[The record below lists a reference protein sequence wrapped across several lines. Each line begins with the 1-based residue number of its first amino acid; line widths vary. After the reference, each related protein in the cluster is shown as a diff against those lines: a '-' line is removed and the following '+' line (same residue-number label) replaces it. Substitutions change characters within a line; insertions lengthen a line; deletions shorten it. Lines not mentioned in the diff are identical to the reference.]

1 MNEAKAPVPLDVH
14 KSKLRAQLCDIFQD
28 LSGVDVSAAGSSS
41 TFLDLGFDS
50 LFLTQVTQALQSK
63 FHVKVTFRQLM
74 SDLSSL
80 DALAQHLE
88 EQLPPEKAEQELPTP
103 VPQAVVKPAV
113 VVPKPA
119 AIPASAPAK
128 TAVKSL
134 APASGVV
141 EQVMRDQLQAMNELF
156 AQQLAALA
164 GAASLPRITSSG
176 SMADAPIPIQE
187 ANHPDAVVQKAASP
201 SARAGKDSEVKELKG
216 YSPFKPLA
224 AKVSGQL
231 TASQEKYIRELQ
243 ERYSQ
248 HTPRSKEMTQRYR
261 HVLADPR
268 VVAGFK
274 TQWKEM
280 VYPVITDRSKGPHLW
295 DIDGNEYV
303 DILNGFGPIMLGH
316 RPDFVEKAIVQQLQQ
331 GFEIGPQT
339 LLAGEVAELICEMT
353 GNERCTFCNTGSEA
367 VTAAIRVARTVTGR
381 NKVVIFAGDYHGMF
395 DEVLVKGIK
404 KGGEPTS
411 LPSAPGIPREKAAN
425 ITVLEYGT
433 DESLEWIRKN
443 ASDLAA
449 VIVEPVQSRHPNLQP
464 IAFLKELRK
473 ITEASDTCFVFD
485 EVVTGFRVHPGGC
498 QALFGVTADLATYG
512 KVLAGGMPIG
522 VLAGKAKYMDA
533 LDGGMWQFGDGS
545 FPEVGVTFMAGTFVR
560 HPLAMAASKA
570 VLQFLKEQGPSLQ
583 QDLNERSARLARRLN
598 DLFEKHR
605 VPTHIENFA
614 SIFYFS
620 FPAEFRFGSLF
631 YYSLRLRGIHVLEG
645 FPCFLT
651 TEHSD
656 ADIEHIVDAFEQTI
670 FEMKAAEMFPV
681 ETTERVAPLTKAE
694 LLSGDSEEVPLTE
707 SQREIWLAAQLS
719 EEASCAFNESLT
731 LHLRGSLNVDAL
743 VRALRTLMLRHEAL
757 RGCIS
762 CDGLRMKI
770 APHMELAVPVVDVSQ
785 LDSTEKQKRLRD
797 CIAQEAC
804 SPFDLANGPLVR
816 ATLVRLHPDRH
827 ALVFTGHHIVCD
839 GWSVNVLLDELGKI
853 YAGKEAELPSPVK
866 FSAYAKTQV
875 EDANSASMS
884 EVENYWV
891 SQYRQPAP
899 VLELPTDQP
908 RPAVKSFLGA
918 TYRTRIDRD
927 TYQLIKAA
935 GTQQGCTLF
944 VTLLAGF
951 YALLRRLT
959 QQDDFVVGIPT
970 AGQSLLD
977 EGSLVGHCVNFLPLR
992 CQLTKNETSRD
1003 LLLNTKRVLL
1013 DAYEHQSYTFGTLV
1027 RKLKIPKDPSRLPLV
1042 EVQFNLERV
1051 GTALEFPG
1059 LQADVDPNPKAA
1071 VNFDIFLNIVESN
1084 EGLLI
1089 DCDYNT
1095 ELFSHDTIGQWLDH
1109 YETIL
1114 RGFAQDAQQSI
1125 DRLPVL
1131 TASQTRRLLADWNA
1145 TEMSYPKSNSVHD
1158 LIKLQAQKSPDAV
1171 AVSDERRE
1179 LTYKQLEGSANQL
1192 AWHLRKLG
1200 IREGGLV
1207 GICTDRSVD
1216 MLVALLAIWRSG
1228 AAYVPLDPNYPAER
1242 LNFIL
1247 GETRVPV
1254 LVTQS
1259 NLLSNLA
1266 ATNAKIVCLDNDWQQ
1281 IQKEPATT
1289 CGVSSDPNRNAYVIF
1304 TSGSTGKPKGVEV
1317 THRNVVNLL
1326 CSMQQAPGLVAEDR
1340 LLAVT
1345 TLSFDIAGLEL
1356 FWPLITG
1363 AQVIL
1368 ANRET
1373 CSDGRLLVKRIME
1386 KGITAMQ
1393 ATPAT
1398 WRLMLEAGW
1407 KGMPGLKALCGGE
1420 AFPRDLA
1427 NRLVPLV
1434 SSVWNMYGPTETTI
1448 WSATSRVQVG
1458 EGPVLIGG
1466 PIANTQFYVLD
1477 SLQQPVPAGVP
1488 GELYIGGD
1496 GVATGYYKRP
1506 DLTTERFIPDP
1517 FSADSAA
1524 RLYRTGDLVRYRH
1537 TGELEFL
1544 GRLDN
1549 QVKVRGFR
1557 IELGEIEM
1565 ALAKHPAVRE
1575 CVVAARDDSSGL
1587 KRLIGYVVCGDAKRP
1602 TTSELRAW
1610 VGRSLPEYMIPSLF
1624 VFLSE
1629 LPRTPNGK
1637 IDRKALPEPDP
1648 SNLGRQSISIAP
1660 RTEREAQLEVIC
1672 KEVLR
1677 LDQVS
1682 VVDSLFDLGADSIH
1696 LFQIIARAAKLGM
1709 AFKPQQV
1716 LQLRTIAALAA
1727 ELDTAANQGSSDQE
1741 ESSEIK
1747 PVSRDQ
1753 YRVRLT
1759 SKV

>member
-1 MNEAKAPVPLDVH
+1 MSG
-14 KSKLRAQLCDIFQD
+14 KSRFHGQLCEIFQD
-28 LSGVDVSAAGSSS
+28 LSGVDVAAASSSS

-50 LFLTQVTQALQSK
+50 LFLTQVTQALQTK

-80 DALAQHLE
+80 DALAQYLDE
-88 EQLPPEKAEQELPTP
+88 KLPADRVEKTEQPFTS
-103 VPQAVVKPAV
+103 VPQAPPAV
-113 VVPKPA
+113 VPPKLVP
-119 AIPASAPAK
+119 APTKVVA
-128 TAVKSL
+128 KSL
-134 APASGVV
+134 VKGSSVI
-141 EQVMRDQLQAMNELF
+141 EQAMRDQLQAMNALF
-156 AQQLAALA
+156 AQQLAALTGGSTVSVSRTEVSPA
-164 GAASLPRITSSG
+164 DRVVPVPTKEKPAVATPLP
-176 SMADAPIPIQE
+176 P
-187 ANHPDAVVQKAASP
+187 
-201 SARAGKDSEVKELKG
+201 KDSDVKELKG
-216 YSPFKPLA
+216 YAPFKPLA
-224 AKVSGQL
+224 TKISGEL
-231 TASQEKYIRELQ
+231 TPTQEKYIRELQ
-243 ERYSQ
+243 ERYS
-248 HTPRSKEMTQRYR
+248 HRTPRSKEMTQRYR
-261 HVLADPR
+261 RVLADPR

-274 TQWKEM
+274 SQWKEM
-280 VYPVITDRSKGPHLW
+280 VYPIITNRSKGSHLW

-316 RPDFVEKAIVQQLQQ
+316 RPDFVEEAVAQQLQQ

-353 GNERCTFCNTGSEA
+353 GNERATFCNTGSEA
-367 VTAAIRVARTVTGR
+367 VVAAIRVARTVTGR
-381 NKVVIFAGDYHGMF
+381 NKIVIFSGDYHGMF

-404 KGGEPTS
+404 KNGEASS

-443 ASDLAA
+443 ANELAA

-464 IAFLKELRK
+464 VVFLKEIRK
-473 ITEASDTCFVFD
+473 ITEASETCFVFD

-498 QALFGVTADLATYG
+498 QALFGIRADLATYG

-560 HPLAMAASKA
+560 HPLAMAASKS
-570 VLQFLKEQGPSLQ
+570 VLLYLKEQGSALQ
-583 QDLNERSARLARRLN
+583 NGLNERSAALARRLN
-598 DLFEKHR
+598 ELFEKNQ
-605 VPTHIENFA
+605 VPTKIENFA
-614 SIFYFS
+614 SIFHFS
-620 FPAEFRFGSLF
+620 FPPDFRFGSLF
-631 YYSLRLRGIHVLEG
+631 YYSLRLKGIHVLEG

-651 TEHSD
+651 TEHSA
-656 ADIEHIVDAFEQTI
+656 ADIERIVIAFEETI
-670 FEMKAAEMFPV
+670 SEMKAAGMFPV
-681 ETTERVAPLTKAE
+681 EVGGTVSPASAPE
-694 LLSGDSEEVPLTE
+694 LAPGEPDEVPLTE

-719 EEASCAFNESLT
+719 DEASCAFNESLT
-731 LHLRGSLNVDAL
+731 LHLRGSLNVDAFI
-743 VRALRTLMLRHEAL
+743 RALQTLVVRHEAL
-757 RGCIS
+757 RGSIS
-762 CDGLRMKI
+762 ADGLRMKI
-770 APHMELAVPVVDVSQ
+770 SSGMELQVAM
-785 LDSTEKQKRLRD
+785 LDLSELDAAGREERLKDR
-797 CIAQEAC
+797 IAQEARL
-804 SPFDLANGPLVR
+804 PFDMANGPLVR
-816 ATLVRLHPDRH
+816 AALFRLEADRY
-827 ALVFTGHHIVCD
+827 AFVFTGHHIICD

-853 YAGKEAELPSPVK
+853 YGGKVAELPPPVK
-866 FSAYAKTQV
+866 FSAYAKTQAS
-875 EDANSASMS
+875 EANSASMA

-891 SQYRQPAP
+891 NQYRQPAP
-899 VLELPTDQP
+899 VLELPTDNP
-908 RPAVKSFLGA
+908 RAAVKSFAGA

-951 YALLRRLT
+951 YALLYRLT
-959 QQDDFVVGIPT
+959 QQGDLVVGIPT
-970 AGQSLLD
+970 AGQSLLE

-992 CQLTKNETSRD
+992 CQFANGETSGD

-1027 RKLKIPKDPSRLPLV
+1027 RKLRIPKDPSRLPLV

-1071 VNFDIFLNIVESN
+1071 VNFDIFLNIVESS

-1095 ELFSHDTIGQWLDH
+1095 ELFSNNTIGQWLDH

-1114 RGFAQDAQQSI
+1114 RGFAQDAQQTI

-1131 TASQTRRLLADWNA
+1131 TAAQTRRLLVDWNA
-1145 TEMSYPKSNSVHD
+1145 TDMPHPKTSSVQD
-1158 LIKLQAQKSPDAV
+1158 LIAAQTEKSPNSV

-1179 LTYKQLEGSANQL
+1179 LTYLELDRRSNQL
-1192 AWHLRKLG
+1192 ASHLRKLG

-1216 MLVALLAIWRSG
+1216 MLVALLAIWKAG
-1228 AAYVPLDPNYPAER
+1228 AAYVPLDPTYPAER

-1247 GETRVPV
+1247 EETRVPI
-1254 LVTQS
+1254 LVIHSTLRS
-1259 NLLSNLA
+1259 NVSGA
-1266 ATNAKIVCLDNDWQQ
+1266 NAKIVCLDSDWQQ
-1281 IQKEPATT
+1281 IEKEPSTP
-1289 CGVSSDPNRNAYVIF
+1289 CGAQSDPHRNAYVIF

-1326 CSMQQAPGLVAEDR
+1326 VSMRRVPGLASEDR

-1356 FWPLITG
+1356 FLPLIAG

-1373 CSDGRLLVKRIME
+1373 CSDGRLLVKRITE
-1386 KGITAMQ
+1386 KGVTVMQ

-1407 KGMPGLKALCGGE
+1407 KGSPSLKVLCGGE

-1427 NRLVPLV
+1427 NQLVPLV

-1448 WSATSRVQVG
+1448 WSATSPVETG

-1466 PIANTQFYVLD
+1466 PIGNTQFYVLD
-1477 SLQQPVPAGVP
+1477 ASQQPVPTGVP

-1496 GVATGYYKRP
+1496 GVAAGYYKRP
-1506 DLTTERFIPDP
+1506 DLTAERFIPDP
-1517 FSADSAA
+1517 FRANSGA
-1524 RLYRTGDLVRYRH
+1524 RLFRTGDLARYRH

-1549 QVKVRGFR
+1549 QVKIRGFR

-1575 CVVAARDDSSGL
+1575 GVVAAREDSSGM
-1587 KRLIGYVVCGDAKRP
+1587 KRLIGYVVSGETRP
-1602 TTSELRAW
+1602 TTAELRAW
-1610 VGRSLPEYMIPSLF
+1610 VGHTLPEYMIPSLF
-1624 VFLSE
+1624 VFLSA

-1637 IDRKALPEPDP
+1637 IDRKALPEPDS
-1648 SNLGRQSISIAP
+1648 SNLGRQSALVAP
-1660 RTEREAQLEVIC
+1660 RTPREEQLIAIC
-1672 KEVLR
+1672 KDVLR
-1677 LDQVS
+1677 LDRVS
-1682 VVDSLFDLGADSIH
+1682 AVDSLFDLGADSIH

-1709 AFKPQQV
+1709 TIKPQQ
-1716 LQLRTIAALAA
+1716 LLTLRTIAALGA
-1727 ELDTAANQGSSDQE
+1727 ELDAVAGQSVSAEPST
-1741 ESSEIK
+1741 EIK
-1747 PVSRDQ
+1747 PVSRDK

>member
-1 MNEAKAPVPLDVH
+1 MNG
-14 KSKLRAQLCDIFQD
+14 KSRFHGQLCEIFQE
-28 LSGVDVSAAGSSS
+28 LSGVDLSAAGNSS

-50 LFLTQVTQALQSK
+50 LFLTQMTQALQTK

-80 DALAQHLE
+80 DALAQYLE
-88 EQLPPEKAEQELPTP
+88 EKLFAEKAEKTEPP
-103 VPQAVVKPAV
+103 VAPAPQAVTTALAPV
-113 VVPKPA
+113 VATPP
-119 AIPASAPAK
+119 PAK
-128 TAVKSL
+128 VVAKPL
-134 APASGVV
+134 AKGSTVI

-156 AQQLAALA
+156 AQQLAALT
-164 GAASLPRITSSG
+164 GFQPVAATRTEVLPT
-176 SMADAPIPIQE
+176 E
-187 ANHPDAVVQKAASP
+187 AAVPVGTTDKAAVP
-201 SARAGKDSEVKELKG
+201 VASAQKESDVKELNG
-216 YSPFKPLA
+216 YAPFKPLA
-224 AKVSGQL
+224 AKISGEL
-231 TASQEKYIRELQ
+231 TANQDKYIRDLQ
-243 ERYSQ
+243 ERYSRR
-248 HTPRSKEMTQRYR
+248 TPRSKEMTQRYR
-261 HVLADPR
+261 PVLADPR

-280 VYPVITDRSKGPHLW
+280 VYPIITERSKGSHLW

-316 RPDFVEKAIVQQLQQ
+316 RPDFVEKAVAQQLQQ

-339 LLAGEVAELICEMT
+339 LFAGEVAELICEMT
-353 GNERCTFCNTGSEA
+353 GNERATFCNTGSEA

-381 NKVVIFAGDYHGMF
+381 NRVVIFAGDYHGMF

-404 KGGEPTS
+404 KKGEPSS

-425 ITVLEYGT
+425 ITVLDYGT

-443 ASDLAA
+443 ANELAA

-464 IAFLKELRK
+464 VAFLKELRK

-498 QALFGVTADLATYG
+498 QALFGIRADLTTYG

-522 VLAGKAKYMDA
+522 VLAGKSKYMDA
-533 LDGGMWQFGDGS
+533 LDGGMWQFGDDS

-570 VLQFLKEQGPSLQ
+570 VLLYLKEKGAALQ
-583 QDLNERSARLARRLN
+583 NTLNERSAALAQRLN
-598 DLFEKHR
+598 ALFEKNQ
-605 VPTHIENFA
+605 VPTRIEYFA
-614 SIFYFS
+614 SIFYFG

-631 YYSLRLRGIHVLEG
+631 YYSLRLKGIHVLEG

-651 TEHSD
+651 TAHSD
-656 ADIEHIVDAFEQTI
+656 VDIERLVTAFEETI
-670 FEMKAAEMFPV
+670 SEMKAAGMFPV
-681 ETTERVAPLTKAE
+681 EGSETPTSAPRAE
-694 LLSGDSEEVPLTE
+694 SGSGEPEEVPLTE
-707 SQREIWLAAQLS
+707 SQREIWLAAQLGD
-719 EEASCAFNESLT
+719 EASCAFNESLT
-731 LHLRGSLNVDAL
+731 LHLQGNLDANSLL
-743 VRALRTLMLRHEAL
+743 RALQTLVVRHEAL
-757 RGCIS
+757 RGSIS
-762 CDGLRMKI
+762 NDGQRMRI
-770 APHMELAVPVVDVSQ
+770 SPTMDFQVPFVDLSG
-785 LDSTEKQKRLRD
+785 LEPADKEKRVKD
-797 CIAQEAC
+797 CIAQEAGL
-804 SPFDLANGPLVR
+804 PFDLAKGPLVR
-816 ATLVRLHPDRH
+816 ATLFRLEQNNH

-853 YAGKEAELPSPVK
+853 YGGKGTELPPAVK
-866 FSAYAKTQV
+866 FSGYAKTQAA
-875 EDANSASMS
+875 EANSVTMA

-891 SQYRQPAP
+891 NQYRHPAP

-908 RPAVKSFLGA
+908 RPAVKSFAGA
-918 TYRTRIDRD
+918 THRTKIDRD

-951 YALLRRLT
+951 YALLHRLT
-959 QQDDFVVGIPT
+959 QQDDLVVGIPT
-970 AGQSLLD
+970 AGQALLE

-992 CQLTKNETSRD
+992 CQLNKNETSRE
-1003 LLLNTKRVLL
+1003 LLQNTKRVLL

-1027 RKLKIPKDPSRLPLV
+1027 RKLRIPKDPSRLPLV

-1051 GTALEFPG
+1051 GTALEFAG
-1059 LQADVDPNPKAA
+1059 LQTDVDPNPKTA
-1071 VNFDIFLNIVESN
+1071 VNFDIFLNIVESS

-1095 ELFSHDTIGQWLDH
+1095 ELFGDDTISQWLDH

-1114 RGFAQDAQQSI
+1114 RGFAQDAQQTI

-1131 TASQTRRLLADWNA
+1131 TAAQTRRLLIDWNA
-1145 TEMSYPKSNSVHD
+1145 TEMPYPKSNALHD
-1158 LIKLQAQKSPDAV
+1158 LIALQTEKSPNAV
-1171 AVSDERRE
+1171 AASDECRE
-1179 LTYKQLEGSANQL
+1179 LTYKELDGSSNQL

-1216 MLVALLAIWRSG
+1216 MLVALLAIWKSG
-1228 AAYVPLDPNYPAER
+1228 AAYVPLDPNYPEER
-1242 LNFIL
+1242 LKFIL
-1247 GETRVPV
+1247 EETRVPV

-1259 NLLSNLA
+1259 NLRSNLA
-1266 ATNAKIVCLDNDWQQ
+1266 DINAKVVCLDNDWRQ
-1281 IQKEPATT
+1281 IQKEPASP
-1289 CGVSSDPNRNAYVIF
+1289 CGIQSDPHRNAYVIF

-1326 CSMQQAPGLVAEDR
+1326 VSMQRAPGLVPEDR

-1356 FWPLITG
+1356 FLPLITG

-1368 ANRET
+1368 ASRET
-1373 CSDGRLLVKRIME
+1373 CSDGRLLLKRIAE
-1386 KGITAMQ
+1386 KGATAMQ

-1398 WRLMLEAGW
+1398 WRLMFEAGW
-1407 KGMPGLKALCGGE
+1407 KGTPGLKALCGGE

-1427 NRLVPLV
+1427 NQLAPLV

-1448 WSATSRVQVG
+1448 WSATSRVEAG

-1466 PIANTQFYVLD
+1466 PIGNTQFYVLD
-1477 SLQQPVPAGVP
+1477 PLQQPVPNGVP

-1496 GVATGYYKRP
+1496 GVAAGYYKRP
-1506 DLTTERFIPDP
+1506 DLTAERFLPDP
-1517 FSADSAA
+1517 FRADSGA

-1537 TGELEFL
+1537 SGELEFL

-1565 ALAKHPAVRE
+1565 ALAKHAAVRE
-1575 CVVAARDDSSGL
+1575 GVVAAREDSTGT
-1587 KRLIGYVVCGDAKRP
+1587 KRLIGYVVCAESKQP
-1602 TTSELRAW
+1602 TPAELRAW
-1610 VGRSLPEYMIPSLF
+1610 VGRTLPEYMIPSLF

-1637 IDRKALPEPDP
+1637 IDRKALPEPDS
-1648 SNLGRQSISIAP
+1648 SNLGRPSASVAP
-1660 RTEREAQLEVIC
+1660 RTPREEQLEGIC

-1677 LDQVS
+1677 LERVS

-1696 LFQIIARAAKLGM
+1696 LFQIIARAAKSGM
-1709 AFKPQQV
+1709 TIKPQQ
-1716 LQLRTIAALAA
+1716 LLKLRTIAALSA
-1727 ELDTAANQGSSDQE
+1727 ELETADQGVNVAP
-1741 ESSEIK
+1741 SSEIK
-1747 PVSRDQ
+1747 AVSRDK